1 MIHKILSRQGPLLS
15 LAVILLGG
23 CSRIDHKQSA
33 LDPKGIVAQNQYD
46 VFMLSVWIT
55 IFLFCAVGGC
65 LLYVLWKY
73 RVKNEAEAMEVPP
86 QTHGNS
92 KVETLLILASTVILV
107 ILAIPTLQGV
117 VLMNRVPD
125 PNDEETLK
133 KLNLDRKQIEGAI
146 TVNVTGKRFFWI
158 FEYPQY
164 GIVTANELVFPVTKA
179 VRINLKSEDV
189 IHSFWLPKL
198 AGKMDAMPGHE
209 NFMWFIADQ
218 KKILTRTDIDG
229 KPLEE
234 DLATAMPSV
243 FDGKM
248 RDAVFAKQDFNA
260 TFEPVGG
267 LFYGQCAEYCGNSH
281 AYMSFRGL
289 AQTDADFAK
298 WVERLQNAQNPNL
311 QTPQWD
317 STKEYEKGS
326 VVIAKD
332 ESLVDEYEK
341 GSAMIAKDESL
352 IDENS
357 TREFRALTKVS
368 KGDKPNFSSGSWEKV
383 HSDDY
388 EIGKALFLGSQ
399 CGECHALNRTGI
411 GSKGPNLTL
420 FGLRTSLAAGWMRND
435 RTNLVEWLQDSNE
448 VKFGNL
454 MWNGANVNDKHPLK
468 SFKPLSILDTDS
480 DQLKEEKKE
489 SNKEKSIRVNQLV
502 TYLLEQR

>member
-1 MIHKILSRQGPLLS
+1 MTHKILSRLS
-15 LAVILLGG
+15 LLFSFTVLFLSG

-33 LDPKGIVAQNQYD
+33 LDPKGLVAQNQYD
-46 VFMLSVWIT
+46 LFMLSVWIT

-73 RVKNEAEAMEVPP
+73 RIRNEKEAMEVPP

-92 KVETLLILASTVILV
+92 KVEMFLILASTVILV
-107 ILAIPTLQGV
+107 ILAVPTLQGV
-117 VLMNRVPD
+117 VLMNKVPD
-125 PNDEETLK
+125 ANDEETLK
-133 KLNLDRKQIEGAI
+133 KLNLDREQIDGAI

-158 FEYPQY
+158 FEYPQF

-218 KKILTRTDIDG
+218 EKILSRTDHDG
-229 KPLEE
+229 NPVK
-234 DLATAMPSV
+234 DDIATAMPSV

-248 RDAVFAKQDFNA
+248 RDAVFAKQEFNA

-298 WVERLQNAQNPNL
+298 WVERMQDAQNPNL
-311 QTPQWD
+311 QPGPYD
-317 STKEYEKGS
+317 PAKEYAKGS
-326 VVIAKD
+326 IVTFSD
-332 ESLVDEYEK
+332 ESLGKGVLREY
-341 GSAMIAKDESL
+341 
-352 IDENS
+352 
-357 TREFRALTKVS
+357 RALKELG
-368 KGDKPNFSSGSWEKV
+368 KGEAPNLSTDVWEKV
-383 HSDDY
+383 HSDNY
-388 EIGKALFLGSQ
+388 ELGKKVFAESQ
-399 CGECHALNRTGI
+399 CGQCHGINRTGI
-411 GSKGPNLTL
+411 GAKGPNLTL
-420 FGLRTSLAAGWMRND
+420 YGLRTSLAAGWMRND
-435 RTNLVEWLQDSNE
+435 GKSLYKWLENSNE
-448 VKFGNL
+448 IKFGNL
-454 MWNGANVNDKHPLK
+454 MWNDKSVAN
-468 SFKPLSILDTDS
+468 FKPT
-480 DQLKEEKKE
+480 KEQ
-489 SNKEKSIRVNQLV
+489 KEKGIEQHPIRELKDHPEKIDQLV